1 MFKKFYWIF
10 IALIFIPGTLRAQ
23 QFVESY
29 DNTPNL
35 ERHQLTFNLINPGI
49 RYELGI
55 AKNLSLS
62 SSFNTALAYYSEGY
76 IFGFA
81 WHTQIRFYHNFK
93 KRYDA
98 EKMVMGN
105 SANFASFARTV
116 FFQPV
121 QIASDLDFDKNGSVI
136 FYGPTYGLQRTT
148 KNNLNLTAEIG
159 YGWYDAY
166 GVFNADDDFASG
178 SGFLLNIT
186 IGWVPTN
193 RKSRRPIKFD

>member
-1 MFKKFYWIF
+1 
-10 IALIFIPGTLRAQ
+10 
-23 QFVESY
+23 
-29 DNTPNL
+29 
-35 ERHQLTFNLINPGI
+35 
-49 RYELGI
+49 
-55 AKNLSLS
+55 
-62 SSFNTALAYYSEGY
+62 
-76 IFGFA
+76 
-81 WHTQIRFYHNFK
+81 
-93 KRYDA
+93 
-98 EKMVMGN
+98 MGN

-116 FFQPV
+116 FFQHV

-136 FYGPTYGLQRTT
+136 FYGHTYGLQRTT